1 MDQEARREKFSQS
14 RIQKTISRKKKKT
27 GEAKEQEEKDQ
38 EKKAMADITVTGA
51 PVWAVYKNDIT

>member
-38 EKKAMADITVTGA
+38 EKKATADITVTGA